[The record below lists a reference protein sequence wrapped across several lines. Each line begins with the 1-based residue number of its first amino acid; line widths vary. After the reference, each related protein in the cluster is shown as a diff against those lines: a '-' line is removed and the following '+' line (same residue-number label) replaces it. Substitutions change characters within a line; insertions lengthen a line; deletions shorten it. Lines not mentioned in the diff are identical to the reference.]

1 MCDGVGVGWREFQGA
16 DGYFPN
22 LATFIF
28 VFCVSISKRP
38 SNLVDMIMALNGG
51 LWIPPPTTQMNCR
64 VHIYS
69 NKCVQPRRHLYR
81 WPP

>member
-51 LWIPPPTTQMNCR
+51 LWIPPPQ
-64 VHIYS
+64 H
-69 NKCVQPRRHLYR
+69 K
-81 WPP
+81 